1 MFRHQ
6 ALITCKRQLKSL
18 TQLSFSLMGESESG
32 AKVDD
37 EENGLTDH
45 QYSRKLFLKTL
56 PLRGLLSSL
65 PYATLLHHPWVP
77 PYWVNKLLFFF
88 TPHSP
93 SHWCLHRTP
102 RPPWRKRERRA
113 NLAVLRFL
121 VHDIEDQGHLL
132 PGECRRCCWPKDSSQ
147 ARSSSL
153 SNSPTRPH
161 GDVGSLSELILWI
174 HPCLR
179 I

>member
-65 PYATLLHHPWVP
+65 PYATLLHHP
-77 PYWVNKLLFFF
+77 
-88 TPHSP
+88 
-93 SHWCLHRTP
+93 
-102 RPPWRKRERRA
+102 
-113 NLAVLRFL
+113 
-121 VHDIEDQGHLL
+121 
-132 PGECRRCCWPKDSSQ
+132 
-147 ARSSSL
+147 
-153 SNSPTRPH
+153 
-161 GDVGSLSELILWI
+161 
-174 HPCLR
+174 
-179 I
+179 